1 MDNYVDFRKFASNE
15 LALECGKILD
25 ENKIPFE
32 IDDSELRF
40 KLVYPN
46 NSIFQ
51 KVIVRIP
58 QEDLERANM
67 LIINENENCDVNHY
81 LFTFSD
87 KDIIDVIANP
97 SDWTEEEQT
106 IAKQIISQRSLTIT
120 ANDIIIA
127 RRNKLEVEKKEIKTR
142 PVIKSY
148 NWFLTIALL
157 SILNSILIANNS
169 TIRFIFG
176 LAFTQA
182 LDQAFYLKLARF
194 EWVSIITSTIFSSVF
209 ILFWYFSR
217 ANKNWAYIAGLILYG
232 FDSLIFIDSKYWV
245 GVGFHVFALIF
256 ILNGFLKNRAEK
268 KSLNTQNST
277 EYNNC

>member
-1 MDNYVDFRKFASNE
+1 MDNYVDFRKFVSNE

-46 NSIFQ
+46 ISTFQ

-97 SDWTEEEQT
+97 SDWTEEEQS

-245 GVGFHVFALIF
+245 GVGFHVLALIF

-268 KSLNTQNST
+268 KSLNTLNTT
-277 EYNNC
+277 EYNN